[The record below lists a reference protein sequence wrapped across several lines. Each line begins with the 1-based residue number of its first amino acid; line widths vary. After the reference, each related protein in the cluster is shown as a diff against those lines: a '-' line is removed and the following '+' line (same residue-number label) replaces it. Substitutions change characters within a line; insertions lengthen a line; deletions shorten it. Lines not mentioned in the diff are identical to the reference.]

1 MTQQLTTRATATGH
15 FELMID
21 GCETPCYLK
30 SVEGGF
36 VKAGVVEIIEKQKLG
51 WAVVRP

>member
-1 MTQQLTTRATATGH
+1 VTTTSACSPIPASASTARRIWCCTRCVLPDIG
-15 FELMID
+15 
-21 GCETPCYLK
+21 Y
-30 SVEGGF
+30 